1 MKKLFEI
8 YCNYCLEIKNT
19 ERTLPN
25 LKIRRPVFPE
35 IISEHIVLKFLQ
47 KYNTDKNILYIKDP
61 SGDLLKI
68 DNASQIKYK
77 IEIKCS
83 SSKGPLSFGPTQ
95 KFEEL
100 YCLDASDFLNDKI
113 IIYKINEPHKIKE
126 LCVNKF
132 ETFQQQCEQKRR
144 PRISLQYILSNL
156 SFTKLFDGNIS
167 PFLL

>member
-1 MKKLFEI
+1 LKKLFEI
-8 YCNYCLEIKNT
+8 YCNYCIEIKNT
-19 ERTLPN
+19 ERTLQN

-35 IISEHIVLKFLQ
+35 IISEYIVLKFLQ
-47 KYNTDKNILYIKDP
+47 KYNTSQEQHCKNILYIKDP

-68 DNASQIKYK
+68 DNTLKIK

-95 KFEEL
+95 KFDEL
-100 YCLDASDFLNDKI
+100 YCVDASDFLNDKI

-126 LCVNKF
+126 LYVNKF

-144 PRISLQYILSNL
+144 PRISLQNILSNR
-156 SFTKLFDGNIS
+156 KNKKKK
-167 PFLL
+167 